1 MDGDADISDSRD
13 EMTGNRKQKVPG
25 SRPALKVES
34 GIGLVAV
41 VIVVVPIAI

>member
-1 MDGDADISDSRD
+1 MAMLIFRIAANQ
-13 EMTGNRKQKVPG
+13 MTGNRKQKVPG